1 MSVRKDNILC
11 LFKEKISDSIYP
23 LKMGGKINKES
34 FDELVALAE
43 EATRLFKKED
53 MVPKALLSEIYLS
66 SMGIYCENLH
76 FKRDDLS
83 CYSERLMECFNFII
97 DGTSADERKKSG
109 PRIV

>member
-1 MSVRKDNILC
+1 MSVSKDNILR
-11 LFKEKISDSIYP
+11 LFKEKVSDSIYP
-23 LKMGGKINKES
+23 LKMGGKINKQS

-43 EATRLFKKED
+43 EATRVFKKED

-76 FKRDDLS
+76 FKCDDFS
-83 CYSERLMECFNFII
+83 YYSERMMECFNFII
-97 DGTSADERKKSG
+97 DGTSVDEKKESG